1 MTLEQLGQEYVKEA
15 DRLKARLCDLRIL
28 LKRSTNEEEKLNLKK
43 RIYYLYAEMREVEQ
57 TAEYLMNY
65 YSEGQSPQRLW
76 RDDSHEKFIA

>member
-43 RIYYLYAEMREVEQ
+43 RIYYLYAEIREVEQ

-65 YSEGQSPQRLW
+65 YSEGQISQSLW

>member
-15 DRLKARLCDLRIL
+15 DRLKARLCDLRTL

-43 RIYYLYAEMREVEQ
+43 RIYYLYAEIREVEQ

-65 YSEGQSPQRLW
+65 YSEGQIPQSLW